1 MIYFELILFVKIVS
15 LFTQNGK
22 LTVTGSIVGSF
33 GVFHRCVA
41 ASNQWH
47 YVVYSSSCTSFYK
60 YKNTLF
66 TEITCW
72 VYSKFKINFRHD
84 VCQGQ
89 NIFLHPTLHEIPR

>member
-33 GVFHRCVA
+33 GVFNRCVA

-47 YVVYSSSCTSFYK
+47 MLCIRLHAQVFINIKIHYSQKLLVGCT
-60 YKNTLF
+60 
-66 TEITCW
+66 
-72 VYSKFKINFRHD
+72 
-84 VCQGQ
+84 Q
-89 NIFLHPTLHEIPR
+89 NLK